1 MCLGRWGQLL
11 GAKIKM
17 LIYVNHTKVTIK
29 AHLKNLTRH
38 MTKSSGLARNEIGV
52 ASDSH
57 GNREQL

>member
-1 MCLGRWGQLL
+1 M

-38 MTKSSGLARNEIGV
+38 MTKSSGLARSEIGV